1 MNLYGE
7 DMRLEHKRARL
18 VFYIKDLKLEWA
30 IEPRYWRNPLI
41 AVAGLALLPL
51 VIMSQPDYLS
61 LLTTANI
68 YAAVAI
74 PLAWQTAGIGRMNFG
89 PQLFVGIGG
98 FAAALLSIHLGWGP
112 WSTLGVVILLG
123 LGLALVLSPLTIIAR
138 GLYFSLIT
146 LVLPLIFLEFT
157 YVYTNIFQGETGL
170 SGIAPLVQFDKIQTN
185 YVVSCH
191 LSLVMML
198 MILYGVDKILRSR
211 IGLYA
216 AAINDDEDV
225 AKTCGLNINRW
236 KIICFTITSAM
247 IAVAGWFAA
256 HYYGTFAGVTYLPLP
271 FLVKILLINIIGG
284 RGEVYGSIVGAY
296 FVAFLEQALT
306 ILGPVHY
313 IAFPFILLVLLFTL
327 REGLYGI
334 YRKHK
339 YREYYPTMRVR
350 KR

>member
-1 MNLYGE
+1 
-7 DMRLEHKRARL
+7 MRIEHKRARL
-18 VFYIKDLKLEWA
+18 VFYLKDLKLEWA

-74 PLAWQTAGIGRMNFG
+74 PLAWQTGGIGRMNFG
-89 PQLFVGIGG
+89 PQFFVGIGG

-112 WSTLGVVILLG
+112 WSTLWVVILLS
-123 LGLALVLSPLTIIAR
+123 LGLALILSPLTIIAR

-170 SGIAPLVQFDKIQTN
+170 SGIAPLVQFDKILTN

-198 MILYGVDKILRSR
+198 VILYAVDKILRSR

-225 AKTCGLNINRW
+225 AKSCGLNINRW

-306 ILGPVHY
+306 VLGPAHY
-313 IAFPFILLVLLFTL
+313 IAFPFILLILLFTL

>member
-1 MNLYGE
+1 M
-7 DMRLEHKRARL
+7 
-18 VFYIKDLKLEWA
+18 VFYLKDLKLEWA

-89 PQLFVGIGG
+89 PQLFVGVGG
-98 FAAALLSIHLGWGP
+98 FTAALLSIHMGWGP

-123 LGLALVLSPLTIIAR
+123 LGLALILSPLTIIAR

-198 MILYGVDKILRSR
+198 AILYAVDKILRSR